1 MTSPRSRPGRPPGKQ
16 GTELLAVARETFLEL
31 GFEGTTMQDIAER
44 AGVSKSSLY
53 REHPSKD
60 DLFVAVVTDWAQ
72 QGQGAMRP
80 HLDALLAQP
89 DLTQALTTF
98 ATVLLG
104 AVVAPSVV
112 GMRRLVAAEADRF
125 PDIAA
130 LYLRTSWQA
139 NIDALADTLAEL
151 DSSSRLNVDDPHIAA
166 EQLVWMSVG
175 ASLNAR
181 TLGVET
187 AVHQDVS
194 NRTAHTVATF
204 LARYGM
210 ATPALAASPQ
220 RQSDC

>member
-16 GTELLAVARETFLEL
+16 GADLLAVARETFLEL
-31 GFEGTTMQDIAER
+31 GFDGTTMQEIAQR

-60 DLFVAVVTDWAQ
+60 DLFVAVVTDWTQ

-80 HLDALLAQP
+80 HLDALLADH

-104 AVVAPSVV
+104 AILAPPVV
-112 GMRRLVAAEADRF
+112 GMRRLVAAESDRF

-130 LYLRTSWQA
+130 LYLHTSWQA

-151 DSSSRLNVDDPHIAA
+151 DRSARLHVDDPHIAA
-166 EQLVWMSVG
+166 EQLVWMSIGV
-175 ASLNAR
+175 SLNAC

-187 AVHQDVS
+187 DVDQDAS
-194 NRTAHTVATF
+194 NRVGHTVATF
-204 LARYGM
+204 LSRYGV
-210 ATPALAASPQ
+210 ATPALVAPPP
-220 RQSDC
+220 